1 MPENLISLDIA
12 ELYAC
17 GCNFWLGFDGDEDR
31 LIYTLD
37 FENSFIKNRFPG
49 GTIEKLIRKLLLADS
64 LIIDK
69 INGILITKI
78 N

>member
-37 FENSFIKNRFPG
+37 FENSFIKNVKFRGTHLDAAIATCSGDRGNPG
-49 GTIEKLIRKLLLADS
+49 RVLKY
-64 LIIDK
+64 
-69 INGILITKI
+69 
-78 N
+78 